1 VAYTYYEGK
10 CKRVAGIASCLK
22 VKEGVMKNISIKE
35 AAVADHFAYDFHT
48 LIQIPEKGIYRFYTF
63 SDDGSM
69 LYIDGKLVVDNDGGH
84 SARRA
89 EGKIALEKG
98 FHELHLLYFEDY
110 MGQELEVGFSGLDFP
125 EVPLQDEML
134 FLPN

>member
-1 VAYTYYEGK
+1 
-10 CKRVAGIASCLK
+10 
-22 VKEGVMKNISIKE
+22 MKNISIKE

-98 FHELHLLYFEDY
+98 KNSISSCR
-110 MGQELEVGFSGLDFP
+110 GTSGKSSP
-125 EVPLQDEML
+125 ENPTSNSCPM
-134 FLPN
+134 

>member
-1 VAYTYYEGK
+1 MQIT
-10 CKRVAGIASCLK
+10 LP
-22 VKEGVMKNISIKE
+22 
-35 AAVADHFAYDFHT
+35 DFHT